1 MESPDPPPGWLRVL
15 VRIDFIAAVALT
27 VVAPLALTVSALPSR
42 HRGELGGLLR
52 YWRASSL
59 LMATVYLLAD
69 ARRIAFPAGI
79 AARLALAG
87 VLWSRPLAPAERTHS
102 RRWRWLAGGYGVLGA
117 LASLPLLRG
126 SLMPTLP
133 ASCAAYLEPPR
144 EYAALLHPTVSRRR
158 LGDIGVIGLG
168 AFVIVALAEFVRAG
182 RKGRP

>member
-1 MESPDPPPGWLRVL
+1 MDPRTTPPLWLRIL

-27 VVAPLALTVSALPSR
+27 VVAPLALTAGALPPR
-42 HRGELGGLLR
+42 HRGELTGLLR

-59 LMATVYLLAD
+59 LMATVYLLVD

-87 VLWSRPLAPAERTHS
+87 VLWSHPLAPAERAWS

-133 ASCAAYLEPPR
+133 TSCAAYLEPPR
-144 EYAALLHPTVSRRR
+144 EYAALLHPAISRRR
-158 LGDIGVIGLG
+158 LGDAGVLGLV
-168 AFVIVALAEFVRAG
+168 AFAVVALVELVRHRG
-182 RKGRP
+182 KGPS